1 MQISAKTQF
10 LEKWVN
16 DPVAVR
22 NELANYKERGAVV
35 YEKVMQIPVSQ
46 RIPALVETKEGRTG
60 VLVALVASLKS
71 AFDNLNLDKKLNE
84 EQVVDL
90 ADKIIDQSFEDNLSI
105 QDVLLFL
112 EQFLTGQT
120 GKLFNRLD
128 MPTFFEKFE
137 MYRQK
142 RHEEILRIREEQHAN
157 YKALG
162 KNDYRNTSKN
172 IDRDIDP
179 NTMQDLMK
187 TMYDDRTA
195 SSD

>member
-1 MQISAKTQF
+1 MQISSKTQF
-10 LEKWVN
+10 LEKWAK
-16 DPVAVR
+16 DPIAVKT
-22 NELANYKERGAVV
+22 ELATYKDRGMVV
-35 YEKVMQIPVSQ
+35 YEKVMQIPSSH
-46 RIPALVETKEGRTG
+46 RIPALVETKEGRTS

-71 AFDNLNLDKKLNE
+71 AFGNLNLEKSLNE

-90 ADKIIDQSFEDNLSI
+90 ADKIIDQSYEDNLSV

-142 RHEEILRIREEQHAN
+142 RHLEILRVREEQAAN

-162 KNDYRNTSKN
+162 KNSKMPKVKN
-172 IDRDIDP
+172 IDGEIDP
-179 NTMQDLMK
+179 STMQDLVK
-187 TMYDDRTA
+187 TMYD
-195 SSD
+195 S